1 MQNMSI
7 PHRKIKPKSSY
18 TDDFMGKPRE
28 SSRIFHRKMLRF
40 LSKPPI
46 IVAVHSNCMA
56 VMHVAGIAR
65 DASGVRGGV
74 AALFPL
80 H

>member
-1 MQNMSI
+1 
-7 PHRKIKPKSSY
+7 
-18 TDDFMGKPRE
+18 
-28 SSRIFHRKMLRF
+28 
-40 LSKPPI
+40 
-46 IVAVHSNCMA
+46 MA
-56 VMHVAGIAR
+56 AMHVAGIAR

>member
-1 MQNMSI
+1 
-7 PHRKIKPKSSY
+7 
-18 TDDFMGKPRE
+18 
-28 SSRIFHRKMLRF
+28 MLRF

-56 VMHVAGIAR
+56 AMHVAGIAR